1 LVAAEPRRQSGRL
14 LEFHGVTDAKTYLR
28 RICDEIV
35 ALQKPLR
42 ILKAINWDPKVH
54 ERFFANK
61 ARLLPKIE
69 YPPLGYDASA
79 IARQFAALQRRI
91 RGKSTLEALL
101 REKCDEFALIARM
114 LEARGSAAFYQHSVE
129 LYGNPRDRYA
139 AHPGVDNLKVAR
151 LWAARPTARGEKP
164 TLESAR
170 VVEIVKGIVEPHL
183 GRAVRVRESTRLTAN
198 AAAGGTRV
206 AVKKGARFTARQA
219 RALAHH
225 EGLWHVLTSLNGFA
239 QPVLT
244 VLGVGLPRFT
254 ESQEGGGIVSEF
266 LTGNITDDRY
276 IELGERTLAVDMAAR
291 GADYLEV
298 FDYLCERFEPPKAAL
313 MAERVFRGGLLTGA
327 APFTKDAAYQRGYC
341 RIYNFLRV
349 ALAKPDP
356 AIVLAFLAGKMR
368 VDDAPLVKELIDDGI
383 CVGPTYL
390 PEWFLDQDSLY
401 AHVTHS
407 LTVNRFSVPR
417 GRRHYEQQ
425 VAAAEA
431 WDLEG
436 IGEAE
441 PLGAHAAQVPKV
453 HLHEEDVAPNPSPRP
468 PPLRGAQ
475 ERG

>member
-1 LVAAEPRRQSGRL
+1 M
-14 LEFHGVTDAKTYLR
+14 TDATTYLR
-28 RICDEIV
+28 RVSDEIV

-61 ARLLPKIE
+61 ARLLPKVE
-69 YPPLGYDASA
+69 YPALGYDASA
-79 IARQFAALQRRI
+79 VARQFAALRRKI
-91 RGKSTLEALL
+91 RGKNAIEELL
-101 REKCDEFALIARM
+101 REKCDEFALVARM
-114 LEARGSAAFYQHSVE
+114 LQARGTGAFYAHSVE
-129 LYGNPRDRYA
+129 LYGDPRDRYA

-151 LWAARPTARGEKP
+151 LWAGRPSARGEKP
-164 TLESAR
+164 ALESGQ
-170 VVEIVKGIVEPHL
+170 VVEIVRGIVGPHL
-183 GRAVRVRESTRLTAN
+183 GRGFKVRESTRLTAN
-198 AAAGGTRV
+198 AAAGGTSI

-239 QPVLT
+239 QPVIT

-291 GADYLEV
+291 GADYLQV

-313 MAERVFRGGLLTGA
+313 MAERVFRGGVLTGG

-341 RIYNFLRV
+341 RAYNFLRV
-349 ALAKPDP
+349 ALAKPNP

-368 VDDAPLVKELIDDGI
+368 VDDAPLVKELIDDGL

-390 PEWFLDQDSLY
+390 PEWYLDLDWLH
-401 AHVTHS
+401 ARVTHS

-441 PLGAHAAQVPKV
+441 PLGAHAAEVPRVLPK
-453 HLHEEDVAPNPSPRP
+453 EREDLGAAASGPITSSTGRAGATS
-468 PPLRGAQ
+468 RG
-475 ERG
+475 R